1 MKIRKIDRNL
11 ILVLMSATVFVSCVK
26 KSAPKDDGAIQVATR
41 STGSTNSNEK
51 LTLTPYP
58 TGKRAVTSSDSKK
71 PEEKPEEIDEKKE
84 AAEEKKEPPVYPISE
99 FLFTEK
105 DSSAASPA
113 GPSIP
118 DSPTIS
124 VPPSVGKRTQTL
136 SNPPDIQTRP
146 ETVDPPV
153 EETPVEESAVVEE
166 TPVEP
171 ETKVEEPV
179 EEPAVDTTLQE
190 EYERSINSA
199 SNITREA
206 FTEDKKSILA
216 IIDILSEIMKNK
228 DYKKW
233 RTYVDD
239 ASIKYWSTRTN
250 LQKAQNRLPVKGI
263 TLKTLEDYF
272 KYVFIPSRT
281 GRTVDEI
288 RYETDTQVKVVH
300 VDGDEDTV
308 YYYFKKSANGEWK
321 LHLPPI

>member
-26 KSAPKDDGAIQVATR
+26 KSAPKDDGVLQVATR

-58 TGKRAVTSSDSKK
+58 TGKRAVTSSTDISQDK
-71 PEEKPEEIDEKKE
+71 ESEKVDEKKE

-113 GPSIP
+113 EPSIP

-124 VPPSVGKRTQTL
+124 VPPSVGKRTQTI

-146 ETVDPPV
+146 ETVEPPV
-153 EETPVEESAVVEE
+153 EETKEVEEP
-166 TPVEP
+166 TVEP

-206 FTEDKKSILA
+206 FEEDKKSILA
-216 IIDILSEIMKNK
+216 IIDTLSDIMANK
-228 DYKKW
+228 DYKRW

-239 ASIKYWSTRTN
+239 ASIKYWSTKTN
-250 LQKAQNRLPVKGI
+250 LQKAQSRLPVKGI
-263 TLKTLEDYF
+263 TLKNLEDYF

-300 VDGDEDTV
+300 VEGDEDTV